1 MAGDWIK
8 MRSDLFTHPKVVRIS
23 SALQADRLKT
33 VGGLMSVWC
42 LFDAHSEDGRLE
54 GYTFETVDELI
65 GWRGFSRAMNSVG
78 WLDEDSEGLVLPDF
92 DTHNGQSAKRRAQD
106 TDRKRAG
113 RLSASEADKNGT
125 REEKRREE
133 KKEES
138 KTKDTRAP
146 RFDAQAHLESFG
158 VDPKVAEDWLKLRRK
173 KRLEPT
179 ETAFDGVRAE
189 AEKAQMTLDAALRVC
204 CTRGWGGFDASWLT
218 RDSPRTQQKPPTWT
232 EQNAATIANLTGQNR
247 HAQPDDRI
255 IDV

>member
-65 GWRGFSRAMNSVG
+65 GWQGFSRAMNSVG
-78 WLDEDSEGLVLPDF
+78 WLDEDSEGLVLPEF
-92 DTHNGQSAKRRAQD
+92 GTHNGQSAKKRAQD

-113 RLSASEADKNGT
+113 RLSASEADKSGT

-133 KKEES
+133 KKEEEKQ
-138 KTKDTRAP
+138 KTQRAP
-146 RFDAQAHLESFG
+146 RFDAQAHLVSRG
-158 VDPKVAEDWLKLRRK
+158 VDPQVAEDWLKLRKDR
-173 KRLEPT
+173 RLTPT
-179 ETAFDGVRAE
+179 ATALEGIEAQAAE
-189 AEKAQMTLDAALRVC
+189 ARMTLEAVIRLC
-204 CTRGWGGFDASWLT
+204 CNKGWGGFEASWLT
-218 RDSPRTQQKPPTWT
+218 RDSPRGAPVKQS
-232 EQNAATIANLTGQNR
+232 R
-247 HAQPDDRI
+247 HNGFDQIDYREGVAPDGTF
-255 IDV
+255 

>member
-65 GWRGFSRAMNSVG
+65 GWQGFSRAMNSVG
-78 WLDEDSEGLVLPDF
+78 WLDEDSEGLVLPEF
-92 DTHNGQSAKRRAQD
+92 GTHNGQSAKKRAQD

-113 RLSASEADKNGT
+113 RLSASEADKSGT

-133 KKEES
+133 KKEEEKP
-138 KTKDTRAP
+138 KTQRAP
-146 RFDAQAHLESFG
+146 RFDAQAHLVSRG
-158 VDPKVAEDWLKLRRK
+158 VDPQVAEDWLKLRK
-173 KRLEPT
+173 GKRLVSTPT
-179 ETAFDGVRAE
+179 ALDGVESQAG
-189 AEKAQMTLDAALRVC
+189 KADMTLDSVIRIC
-204 CTRGWGGFDASWLT
+204 CARGWAGFDASWLVAK
-218 RDSPRTQQKPPTWT
+218 DSRQAPANPNRQEALEARNNEIAQRWAERSGGT
-232 EQNAATIANLTGQNR
+232 E
-247 HAQPDDRI
+247 
-255 IDV
+255 